1 MVHLDVLLMSKVLL
15 RDMRLLL
22 RIRMS

>member
-1 MVHLDVLLMSKVLL
+1 MVHLDVLLMSEVLL